1 MLSGSETSQKRFFA
15 VAQNDSF
22 LYCHVEE
29 LSDETSKR
37 FFASAQNDRKKKAQN
52 DVSKNT
58 ETKKGGVKHRLSG
71 EKFQCPMGT
80 SLRWTEQTAKPK
92 TAS

>member
-29 LSDETSKR
+29 QGDETSNR
-37 FFASAQNDRKKKAQN
+37 FFAQAQND
-52 DVSKNT
+52 
-58 ETKKGGVKHRLSG
+58 KKGRSEWRLMLLLYG
-71 EKFQCPMGT
+71 QK
-80 SLRWTEQTAKPK
+80 
-92 TAS
+92 